1 MKWAAGVL
9 ALLVALGCQD
19 PPGDAG
25 GDGDGGLPV
34 SGDLALVRVAR
45 WPSAGVELTLRV
57 DDGGRATSDL
67 SRSIRL
73 AGPGAAELDWTAR
86 PVTLS
91 PGYTALLVRP
101 GADAARRGAQEQ
113 AIAAL
118 LAARPPTERIAL
130 YHWGASVD
138 QVVAFT
144 VDRDRLAR
152 RIAIA
157 LGPDGDGEQPA
168 AGDQALLAVA
178 ADTQVIG
185 GNGPRV
191 MRSVVVIGDQAG
203 DAGDARARTP
213 VPLIAVSGDR
223 LMEAAS
229 AASSEID
236 RLALEAHYTVAVCA
250 EGGAAEAN
258 LTVDGVLGE
267 LSIAWPTPWPE
278 SLAGTC
284 DPDVIGSA
292 AQPVPE
298 VFELLFTDE
307 QRAVYADRVANLSKE
322 DFALGIRLAPDQE
335 PIAATAHLHGKG
347 TLGCGRKSYTLTL
360 DGPGRHLFRDLYA
373 DEAFLIAMCAD
384 DRYLQLFTSYQLL
397 AAEGLFPLHFR
408 YVELILD
415 GEHRGVY
422 LLIEKS
428 DDALEEGSSRV
439 SAVLRRRDDAPGD
452 HMEVEKSRGD
462 PAAASGAWDTF
473 EQSLSAYAGEEL
485 LAAAQ
490 ERIDLDRYLVWIAL
504 MTVLAN
510 GDYIDEVLLTATDA
524 RSAAGDVPEY
534 WTFTAWDNDDLFS
547 ACHHGGKWAIEDP
560 NQLLYCV
567 EADID
572 KILFADPV
580 VYTHYT
586 RVMRRLLERLTP
598 ERMQEAL
605 DVTGAALLPYFE
617 RPEIC
622 AAMTE
627 LLSANPAA
635 SDPAEA
641 QRDLR
646 EHLDLLRDDYQTRRV
661 LLETRLDDL
670 GAAAASLQSS
680 P

>member
-1 MKWAAGVL
+1 VRWVAAILLLL
-9 ALLVALGCQD
+9 AACQD
-19 PPGDAG
+19 PPEGGG

-45 WPSAGVELTLRV
+45 WPSAGVELTLRI
-57 DDGGRATSDL
+57 DDGGRSGGDL
-67 SRSIRL
+67 SRAIQL
-73 AGPGAAELDWTAR
+73 ADDDGAELDWTAR
-86 PVTLS
+86 PVALA

-101 GADAARRGAQEQ
+101 AADASLRGAQEQ

-118 LAARPPTERIAL
+118 LAARPPTEQIAL
-130 YHWGASVD
+130 FRWGATVD

-157 LGPDGDGEQPA
+157 LSPDDDGDEPA
-168 AGDQALLAVA
+168 AGDLAALAVA
-178 ADTQVIG
+178 AEAQAIG
-185 GNGPRV
+185 GSGPRV
-191 MRSVVVIGDQAG
+191 MRSVIVIGDQAD
-203 DAGDARARTP
+203 DADAARARTP
-213 VPLIAVSGDR
+213 VPLIAVGGDR
-223 LMEAAS
+223 LMEAAG

-236 RLALEAHYTVAVCA
+236 RLALQAHYTVAVCPGD
-250 EGGAAEAN
+250 GGAEAN
-258 LTVDGVLGE
+258 LTVDGVIGE
-267 LSIAWPTPWPE
+267 LSVAWPTPWPE
-278 SLAGTC
+278 SLGGTC
-284 DPDVIGSA
+284 DPGDIGSA
-292 AQPVPE
+292 PQPVAE
-298 VFELLFTDE
+298 VFELLFTEE
-307 QRAVYADRVANLSKE
+307 QRAVYADRVTNLSKE

-335 PIAATAHLHGKG
+335 PIAATAHLHGRG

-360 DGPGRHLFRDLYA
+360 DGPGRHLFSDLYA

-422 LLIEKS
+422 LLVEKS
-428 DDALEEGSSRV
+428 DDALEDGNSRV
-439 SAVLRRRDDAPGD
+439 SSVLRRRDDAPGD

-485 LAAAQ
+485 LAAARD
-490 ERIDLDRYLVWIAL
+490 RIDLDRYLVWIGL
-504 MTVLAN
+504 MTALEN
-510 GDYIDEVLLTATDA
+510 GDFIDEVLLTATDA

-547 ACHHGGKWAIEDP
+547 ACHHGGNWAIDDP

-567 EADID
+567 EGDID

-580 VYTHYT
+580 VYAHYT
-586 RVMRRLLERLTP
+586 GVTRQLLDRLTP

-605 DVTGAALLPYFE
+605 DVTGTALLPYFE

-627 LLSANPAA
+627 LLASNPAA

-641 QRDLR
+641 QRDIR
-646 EHLDLLRDDYQTRRV
+646 EHLDLLQGDYQSRRV
-661 LLETRLDDL
+661 LLLTRLDDL
-670 GAAAASLQSS
+670 GAAATSLQSS